1 MGKIFVIGDIHGCL
15 SKLNEMMAKL
25 RIDAE
30 DDTLIF
36 IGDYIDRGPDSKGV
50 VDSILEIRQRL
61 DHVICLQG
69 NHEEMF
75 LKYYREHEDEDLF
88 IQNGG
93 MLTLL
98 SYGFTGREY
107 GYDINVPEDHL
118 QFFSSLHPFYETDGH
133 IFVHAG
139 LRPGIPLERQVKEDM
154 LWIRQVFISSKHD
167 FGKTVI
173 FGHTPLSYDM
183 PYIRPNK
190 IGIDTG
196 LVYGGRLT
204 CLELPGMIIHQV

>member
-1 MGKIFVIGDIHGCL
+1 MGKIFAIGDIHGCP

-30 DDTLIF
+30 EDTVIF

-50 VDSILEIRQRL
+50 IDSILEIRQRI
-61 DHVICLQG
+61 DNVICLQG

-75 LKYYREHEDEDLF
+75 LKYYCEHEDEDLF
-88 IQNGG
+88 MHNGC
-93 MLTLL
+93 MMTLL
-98 SYGFTGREY
+98 SYGYTGRDH
-107 GYDINVPEDHL
+107 GYEVNVPEEHL
-118 QFFSSLHPFYETDGH
+118 QFFSSLLSFYETDSY

-139 LRPGIPLERQVKEDM
+139 LRPGIPLKRQIKEDM
-154 LWIRQVFISSKHD
+154 LWIRREFIISRYD

-173 FGHTPLSYDM
+173 FGHTPVSHDM
-183 PYIRPNK
+183 PYIKPNK